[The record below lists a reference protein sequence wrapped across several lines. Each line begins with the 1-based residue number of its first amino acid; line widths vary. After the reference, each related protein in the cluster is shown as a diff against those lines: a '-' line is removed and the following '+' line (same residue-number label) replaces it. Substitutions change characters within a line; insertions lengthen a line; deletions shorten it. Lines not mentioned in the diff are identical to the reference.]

1 MIRKIFE
8 HEYYMEIEDQL
19 YNQGLEAALLFISKN
34 DPISDEI
41 LKKLYEVKDS
51 IKKPVFILDVEEAFS
66 VTENFCIYIDKDIPD
81 LILFNGDGN
90 NEIFRYS
97 STTIDAIVDML
108 INL

>member
-1 MIRKIFE
+1 MIRNIFE

-19 YNQGLEAALLFISKN
+19 YNQGLEAALMFTSKN

-41 LKKLYEVKDS
+41 LKKLYEVKNL

-66 VTENFCIYIDKDIPD
+66 VTENFCIQDDKDIPD
-81 LILFNGDGN
+81 LVLFNGDGN
-90 NEIFRYS
+90 TDIFRYS
-97 STTIDAIVDML
+97 STPIDTVIDML